1 MKQKLLI
8 IFSLLLFLQSFMT
21 ITANE
26 IKQKDKDMGN
36 KITITIGQKEFVAT
50 LEENE
55 TVKELKKR
63 LPLSITMNDLHSNE
77 KYYHFSKALP
87 TDSYSPKFIN
97 AGDIMLY
104 DNYSLVLF
112 YKTFSTPYRY
122 TKIGHIDDTHSL
134 EETLGSEDIAITFDL
149 K

>member
-21 ITANE
+21 ISANE

-63 LPLSITMNDLHSNE
+63 LPLTITMSDLHSNE

-87 TDSYSPKFIN
+87 TDSYSPKLIKT
-97 AGDIMLY
+97 GDIMLY

-112 YKTFSTPYRY
+112 YKTFSTPYKY
-122 TKIGHIDDTHSL
+122 TKIGHIDDISGL
-134 EETLGSEDIAITFDL
+134 EESLGSKDITITFNL

>member
-1 MKQKLLI
+1 
-8 IFSLLLFLQSFMT
+8 MT

-26 IKQKDKDMGN
+26 IKQKDEDMGN
-36 KITITIGQKEFVAT
+36 KITIRIGSKEFVAT

-63 LPLSITMNDLHSNE
+63 LPLSITMHDLHSNE

-87 TDSYSPKFIN
+87 TDSYSPKLIK

-112 YKTFSTPYRY
+112 YKTFSTPYKY
-122 TKIGHIDDTHSL
+122 TKIGHIDDIYGL
-134 EETLGSEDIAITFDL
+134 EEALGSEDITITFDL

>member
-21 ITANE
+21 ISANE
-26 IKQKDKDMGN
+26 IKQKDEDMGN
-36 KITITIGQKEFVAT
+36 KLIITIGQKEFVAT

-87 TDSYSPKFIN
+87 TDSYSPKLIK

-112 YKTFSTPYRY
+112 YKTFSTPYKY
-122 TKIGHIDDTHSL
+122 TKIGHIDDIYGL
-134 EETLGSEDIAITFDL
+134 EEALGSKDITIIFDF

>member
-63 LPLSITMNDLHSNE
+63 LPLTITMSGLHSNE

-87 TDSYSPKFIN
+87 TDSYSPKLIK